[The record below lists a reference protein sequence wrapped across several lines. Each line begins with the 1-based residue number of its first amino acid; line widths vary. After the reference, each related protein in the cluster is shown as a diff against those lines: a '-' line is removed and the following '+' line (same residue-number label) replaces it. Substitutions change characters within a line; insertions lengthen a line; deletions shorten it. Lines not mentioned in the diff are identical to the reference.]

1 MVDMFYRCSNL
12 TSLDVSNFN
21 TELVTDMSVMFS
33 GCSNLTSLDVSKFD
47 TSSVT
52 YGYDMFL
59 SCDNLKGKV
68 KVTQGKWT
76 LTGYDDYVVFSE

>member
-1 MVDMFYRCSNL
+1 MESMFEKCQSLAELNL
-12 TSLDVSNFN
+12 TN
-21 TELVTDMSVMFS
+21 
-33 GCSNLTSLDVSKFD
+33 FD

-52 YGYDMFL
+52 SGAGYDMFW

>member
-1 MVDMFYRCSNL
+1 MSDMFR
-12 TSLDVSNFN
+12 
-21 TELVTDMSVMFS
+21 